1 MQELFTFILK
11 IVQNGI
17 SLESQGLKSILRN
30 NIKKKIKNN

>member
-11 IVQNGI
+11 IIQNEI
-17 SLESQGLKSILRN
+17 SLEYQRLKGILRN

>member
-1 MQELFTFILK
+1 MQALNKIILK

-17 SLESQGLKSILRN
+17 SLEYQGLKSILRN